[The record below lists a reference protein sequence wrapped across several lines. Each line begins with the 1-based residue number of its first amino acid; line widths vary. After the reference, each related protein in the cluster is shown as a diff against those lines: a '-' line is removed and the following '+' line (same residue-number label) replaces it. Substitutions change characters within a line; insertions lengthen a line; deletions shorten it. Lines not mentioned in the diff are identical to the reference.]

1 MMHLQLPVVVRF
13 PLWQSLHIA
22 ALMCGSDV
30 SRIRTFFN
38 HAPLLSGYSH
48 THHSCPINFQV
59 EGCLS
64 KASFI
69 CEEGGTIIAGIV
81 DSRAGWG
88 FKKCLQHSPLHWSQW
103 PPQGLLGSGTGN
115 GRYESGGPLGN
126 HVVTMFCGWLQQN
139 GWWHPCLKQHLR

>member
-1 MMHLQLPVVVRF
+1 MHLQLPVVVRF

-22 ALMCGSDV
+22 ALMCANDV
-30 SRIRTFFN
+30 PRMRTFFD

-48 THHSCPINFQV
+48 THHSCPINFQI

-69 CEEGGTIIAGIV
+69 WEKGGTSIAGIV
-81 DSRAGWG
+81 YSRAGWG
-88 FKKCLQHSPLHWSQW
+88 FKKCPQHSPLHWSQW

-115 GRYESGGPLGN
+115 GRKPHCYYGFCKRDLGGTGID
-126 HVVTMFCGWLQQN
+126 HVGWDPTR
-139 GWWHPCLKQHLR
+139 GIPFHGT